1 MVSSQFFNQICDR
14 GLAIYLF
21 LYNRIISSIAK
32 KLAEMDDELLSTWI
46 YSPA

>member
-14 GLAIYLF
+14 GLAICL

-32 KLAEMDDELLSTWI
+32 KFAEMDDELLSTWI